1 MTTNVA
7 STINLTSLGLGDG
20 LNDSSIISQLV
31 AIESAPL
38 TGMETQAATIS
49 SASSTL
55 AAFSSDMTT
64 LQKAANQLSD
74 PSQFNVQAASSTS
87 PSVVATTSTG
97 ALSGTHSIDV
107 TQVASAQTTYS
118 SPQSSSTN
126 ALGLA
131 GTLGITIGGT
141 SYSVNVS
148 STDSLANIASDISSS
163 GAPVTASVVY
173 DGSQYRLDV
182 QGTYTGSANA
192 FTFDESGF
200 SLGLSTPANTYQAA
214 TNTEA
219 TIDGIA
225 VSSSTAQISGAIP
238 GVSIAVTGPTNGSA
252 TLTVSASSSTLAT
265 SLQSFVTAYNN
276 VVSAG
281 HTDTGY
287 GSTTASNALLAS
299 DPGIRSCLNQLS
311 SLVAGSVAGSDSTLT
326 TLGSLGLTLN
336 SDGSL
341 SLNTSTLSQSVQTDS
356 SGVEKLLIS
365 SVSSGF
371 TGIMG
376 TIATTIGT
384 LATAPNAVLLSES
397 QYFQTQ
403 STGIKTQETAMQAR
417 IAMYQTQL
425 QAEFSNADETVN
437 NERSL
442 FTDVGGTGTFM

>member
-1 MTTNVA
+1 
-7 STINLTSLGLGDG
+7 
-20 LNDSSIISQLV
+20 
-31 AIESAPL
+31 
-38 TGMETQAATIS
+38 
-49 SASSTL
+49 
-55 AAFSSDMTT
+55 
-64 LQKAANQLSD
+64 
-74 PSQFNVQAASSTS
+74 
-87 PSVVATTSTG
+87 
-97 ALSGTHSIDV
+97 
-107 TQVASAQTTYS
+107 
-118 SPQSSSTN
+118 
-126 ALGLA
+126 
-131 GTLGITIGGT
+131 
-141 SYSVNVS
+141 VNVS

-376 TIATTIGT
+376 TNG
-384 LATAPNAVLLSES
+384 
-397 QYFQTQ
+397 
-403 STGIKTQETAMQAR
+403 
-417 IAMYQTQL
+417 
-425 QAEFSNADETVN
+425 AER
-437 NERSL
+437 RSS
-442 FTDVGGTGTFM
+442 

>member
-7 STINLTSLGLGDG
+7 SSINLTSLGLGDG

-31 AIESAPL
+31 AIESSPL
-38 TGMETQAATIS
+38 TGLETQATTIS

-64 LQKAANQLSD
+64 LKNAANELAD
-74 PSQFNVQAASSTS
+74 PTQFNVQAASSSS

-97 ALSGTHSIDV
+97 ALSGTHTIDV

-118 SPQSSSTN
+118 NPQASSTN
-126 ALGLA
+126 ALGIA
-131 GTLGITIGGT
+131 GTLGISIGGT
-141 SYSVNVS
+141 SYNVNVS
-148 STDSLANIASDISSS
+148 STDSLADIASDISSS

-182 QGTYTGSANA
+182 QGAHTGSANA

-200 SLGLSTPANTYQAA
+200 SLGLSNTYQAA
-214 TNTEA
+214 TNTEV

-238 GVSIAVTGPTNGSA
+238 GVSIAVTGPTSGSA

-281 HTDTGY
+281 HSDTGY
-287 GSTTASNALLAS
+287 GATTASNSLLAS
-299 DPGIRSCLNQLS
+299 DPGIRSSLDQLS
-311 SLVAGSVAGSDSTLT
+311 SLVAGSIAGSDSTLT
-326 TLGSLGLTLN
+326 TLGSLGVTLN

-341 SLNTSTLSQSVQTDS
+341 SLNASTLAQAVQSDS
-356 SGVEKLLIS
+356 SGVEKLLVS
-365 SVSSGF
+365 SVSGGF

-376 TIATTIGT
+376 TIASTIGS

-437 NERSL
+437 DERSL